1 MRVGGYGWGC
11 GVSYAEDAQAFG
23 DHIRH
28 GGDWRYALLVARWVQ
43 PRTGGRRA
51 TAQNCAVKVSAR
63 EFAETASVGDRT
75 VMAYL
80 KAWNEGARRG
90 LVPNSETIDA
100 GEDISVDGLDVEQWS
115 DCYRAVNTTKGKR
128 EPMSGSSAN
137 GIPRVGGIEYW
148 KTLYYEA
155 HADAEDL
162 RREVEHLRTGGG
174 GDWAANLFAAVGE
187 ARQESVFK
195 ALTKVLHP
203 DVGGDDAL
211 MQALNDARVAA

>member
-1 MRVGGYGWGC
+1 MVSLGPFAGGSVDAEDDPDSALRVGGYGWGC

-100 GEDISVDGLDVEQWS
+100 GEGAWCTD
-115 DCYRAVNTTKGKR
+115 R
-128 EPMSGSSAN
+128 
-137 GIPRVGGIEYW
+137 
-148 KTLYYEA
+148 
-155 HADAEDL
+155 
-162 RREVEHLRTGGG
+162 
-174 GDWAANLFAAVGE
+174 
-187 ARQESVFK
+187 
-195 ALTKVLHP
+195 
-203 DVGGDDAL
+203 
-211 MQALNDARVAA
+211 